1 MKKAEIKLLEQ
12 YRGSSYVPQRNK
24 RETVIVNY
32 NGYPIGLLHSKIGN
46 IDGGA
51 IQPYVF
57 IYEEE
62 KTKFF
67 KIWILSAIEFLSNKK
82 KEGYMYCV
90 AICDSEDEVN
100 AEFRRVQNAIY
111 AASCGANVVIF
122 TALERKKTHLEQR
135 EKEYTEECNKQSLS
149 A

>member
-1 MKKAEIKLLEQ
+1 MSVKAEIKLREQ
-12 YRGSSYVPQRNK
+12 YKGYSYVPQRNK
-24 RETVIVNY
+24 RETVFVNY
-32 NGYPIGLLHSKIGN
+32 NGYAIRLLHSRIGN

-51 IQPYVF
+51 IQPFAF

-67 KIWILSAIEFLSNKK
+67 KIWILSAIEFLRNKK

-100 AEFRRVQNAIY
+100 EEFRRVQNAIY
-111 AASCGANVVIF
+111 AASCGANVVTF
-122 TALERKKTHLEQR
+122 TALERKKTHLEPRKNLKSQFR
-135 EKEYTEECNKQSLS
+135 G
-149 A
+149 

>member
-1 MKKAEIKLLEQ
+1 MDIQ
-12 YRGSSYVPQRNK
+12 IR
-24 RETVIVNY
+24 
-32 NGYPIGLLHSKIGN
+32 LLHSRIGN
-46 IDGGA
+46 INGNA
-51 IQPYVF
+51 IQPFAF

-100 AEFRRVQNAIY
+100 EEFRRVQNAIY
-111 AASCGANVVIF
+111 AASCGANVVTF
-122 TALERKKTHLEQR
+122 TALEREKTHLELRKNLKSQFR
-135 EKEYTEECNKQSLS
+135 G
-149 A
+149 